1 MVREDGCKSDGT
13 LALTAQSFPPKLRAV
28 IRCGPIM
35 REKVAAVQRILNSD
49 ALTTHGNI
57 AGRQAM
63 VSILEAGLRAADP
76 YNNTRELL
84 QRVGNRLILDN
95 PGFEPT
101 DAPVSGPQIIDLD
114 AVERVFVVGAGKG
127 IQRVALAFEDALG
140 DRLTGGV
147 VIDKHGQDLEC
158 TRVKVV
164 YGAHP
169 LPDEGCLDGC
179 RQILDIARS
188 LTPRDLVFTLA
199 GNGVSSL
206 LTLPVEGVT
215 LDDLRRVTHMMQIE
229 RGVPTGDLNP
239 IRNHLDQMKGGKV
252 TRALRRAQVVHL
264 IAWDCRAYDW
274 LIDTNVWLHFF
285 PDRSTYADAVAMF
298 HKWNA
303 WDEAPAS
310 VRDFLSRADPAQET
324 MKRAEF
330 EQRPERIYGIM
341 PERIGMLPSAAAR
354 ARELGYEPYRVA
366 TRLHV
371 ESSEY
376 ALESAERAR
385 VIVLGKSEYQAPCV
399 LINGGEMVVTVGKEN
414 GIGGRNQE
422 YALAAATHIAG
433 SDRIVV
439 GSVDS
444 DGTDGPG
451 TQLVDG
457 CEGVPSLAGGIVD
470 GRTMDE
476 ANQRGIDIA
485 EALRHHDTTRALCA
499 LDSGVIATRNIS
511 MNDLT
516 VTLIMGPN

>member
-1 MVREDGCKSDGT
+1 M
-13 LALTAQSFPPKLRAV
+13 ALTIHLFKPN
-28 IRCGPIM
+28 IRTVMRVGPIM
-35 REKVAAVQRILNSD
+35 PEKVEAVQRILNSES
-49 ALTTHGNI
+49 LTSHGNI

-84 QRVGNRLILDN
+84 QREGNRLILGN
-95 PGFEPT
+95 PGFEPVN
-101 DAPVSGPQIIDLD
+101 APVSGPQIIDLD
-114 AVERVFVVGAGKG
+114 ALERVFVVGAGKG

-215 LDDLRRVTHMMQIE
+215 LEDLRRVTHMMQIE

-252 TRALRRAQVVHL
+252 TRALRQAQVVHL
-264 IAWDCRAYDW
+264 IAWDCRTYDW

-285 PDRSTYADAVAMF
+285 PDRSTYADAIAMF
-298 HKWNA
+298 RKWNA
-303 WDEAPAS
+303 WDDAPAS
-310 VRDFLSRADPAQET
+310 VRNFLTRADPAQET

-330 EQRPERIYGIM
+330 EERSERIYGIM

-354 ARELGYEPYRVA
+354 ARELGYEPYRVS

-376 ALESAERAR
+376 ALESAERAMAA
-385 VIVLGKSEYQAPCV
+385 VSGQGEYQAPCV

-433 SDRIVV
+433 SERIVI

-451 TQLVDG
+451 TQLVEG

-470 GRTMDE
+470 GHTMDE
-476 ANQRGIDIA
+476 ARERGVDVA

-499 LDSGVIATRNIS
+499 LDSGVVATRNIS

-516 VTLIMGPN
+516 VTLIMGTY

>member
-1 MVREDGCKSDGT
+1 MALASDPSSLT
-13 LALTAQSFPPKLRAV
+13 FPCFALNIRTV
-28 IRCGPIM
+28 IRFGPIL
-35 REKVAAVQRILNSD
+35 REKVAAVQRILNGD
-49 ALTTHGNI
+49 ALTSHGNV

-63 VSILEAGLRAADP
+63 VAILEAGLRAADP
-76 YNNTRELL
+76 YNNTRDLL
-84 QRVGNRLILDN
+84 QVDGPRLVLDN
-95 PGFEPT
+95 PGFEPK
-101 DAPVSGPQIIDLD
+101 DAPASGPQTLDLD
-114 AVERVFVVGAGKG
+114 TFDRIFVVGAGKG
-127 IQRVALAFEDALG
+127 IQRMALAFEHALG

-158 TRVKVV
+158 TRIKVV

-179 RQILDIARS
+179 RQILDIART
-188 LTPRDLVFTLA
+188 LTPHDLVFTLA

-252 TRALRRAQVVHL
+252 TRALRQAQVVHL
-264 IAWDCRAYDW
+264 IAWDCRTYDW

-303 WDEAPAS
+303 WDEAPVS
-310 VRDFLSRADPAQET
+310 VREHLMRADPAQET

-330 EQRPERIYGIM
+330 EARVERIYGIM
-341 PERIGMLPSAAAR
+341 PERIGMLPMAAVA
-354 ARELGYEPYRVA
+354 ARELGFEPHILT

-376 ALESAERAR
+376 ARDSAERALA
-385 VIVLGKSEYQAPCV
+385 IAAGQGEYEAPCA

-433 SDRIVV
+433 SERIVI

-451 TQLVDG
+451 TQLVEG

-470 GRTMDE
+470 GYTMAE
-476 ANQRGIDIA
+476 AKDRGIDVA

-516 VTLIMGPN
+516 VTLIMGTN

>member
-1 MVREDGCKSDGT
+1 
-13 LALTAQSFPPKLRAV
+13 
-28 IRCGPIM
+28 
-35 REKVAAVQRILNSD
+35 
-49 ALTTHGNI
+49 
-57 AGRQAM
+57 M
-63 VSILEAGLRAADP
+63 VSILDAGLRAADP

-84 QRVGNRLILDN
+84 VREGDRLILDN
-95 PGFEPT
+95 PGFEPAERPAGA
-101 DAPVSGPQIIDLD
+101 DRAPLVIDLD
-114 AVERVFVVGAGKG
+114 AVERIYLVGAGKG
-127 IQRVALAFEDALG
+127 IQRVALAFEHALG
-140 DRLTGGV
+140 ERLTGGI

-179 RQILDIARS
+179 QQILDLARTLS
-188 LTPRDLVFTLA
+188 PRDLVFTLA

-206 LTLPVEGVT
+206 LTLPVPGVS
-215 LDDLRRVTHMMQIE
+215 LADLRRLTQMMQIE

-252 TRALRRAQVVHL
+252 TRALRGAQLVHV
-264 IAWDCRAYDW
+264 IAWDCRTYDW

-285 PDRSTYADAVAMF
+285 PDHSTYADAVAML

-303 WDEAPAS
+303 WDEAPSS
-310 VRDFLSRADPAQET
+310 VRRYLAQADPAQET

-330 EQRPERIYGIM
+330 EERAERIYGIM
-341 PERIGMLPSAAAR
+341 PGRLGMLPMAAAR
-354 ARELGYEPYRVA
+354 ARELGYTPFEVT

-371 ESSEY
+371 EAGEY
-376 ALESAERAR
+376 ARESAERALA
-385 VIVLGKSEYQAPCV
+385 IASGAGEHGAPCAI
-399 LINGGEMVVTVGKEN
+399 INGGEMVVTVGKEN

-422 YALAAATHIAG
+422 HALAAAVHIAG
-433 SDRIVV
+433 NERIVI

-451 TQLVDG
+451 TQLVEG
-457 CEGVPSLAGGIVD
+457 CEGIPSLAGGIVD
-470 GRTMDE
+470 GQTLAE
-476 ANQRGIDIA
+476 ARERGVDVD

-499 LDSGVIATRNIS
+499 LDSGVVATRNIS

-516 VTLIMGPN
+516 VALIMGPN

>member
-1 MVREDGCKSDGT
+1 M
-13 LALTAQSFPPKLRAV
+13 
-28 IRCGPIM
+28 
-35 REKVAAVQRILNSD
+35 
-49 ALTTHGNI
+49 
-57 AGRQAM
+57 
-63 VSILEAGLRAADP
+63 RAADP

-84 QRVGNRLILDN
+84 QRDGNRLVLDN
-95 PGFEPT
+95 PGFAPEDSPVPT
-101 DAPVSGPQIIDLD
+101 TQIIDLD
-114 AVERVFVVGAGKG
+114 QVERVFVVGAGKG
-127 IQRVALAFEDALG
+127 IQRVALAFEHVLG

-158 TRVKVV
+158 QRIKVV

-179 RQILDIARS
+179 RQILDLAQR

-215 LDDLRRVTHMMQIE
+215 LEDLRRVTHMMQIE

-252 TRALRRAQVVHL
+252 TRALRAARVVHL
-264 IAWDCRAYDW
+264 IAWDCRNYDW

-285 PDRSTYADAVAMF
+285 PDRSTYADAVAML

-303 WDEAPAS
+303 WDAAPAA
-310 VRDFLSRADPAQET
+310 VRAFLERADLAQET
-324 MKRAEF
+324 MKRSEF
-330 EQRPERIYGIM
+330 EERQEPIYGVM
-341 PERIGMLPSAAAR
+341 PERIGMLPTAAAR
-354 ARELGYEPYRVA
+354 ARELGYEAHIVTTSP
-366 TRLHV
+366 HV
-371 ESSEY
+371 EASQYAQFSAQRALAIARGEGEY
-376 ALESAERAR
+376 
-385 VIVLGKSEYQAPCV
+385 GAPCV
-399 LINGGEMVVTVGKEN
+399 LINGGEMVVTVGSEN

-422 YALAAATHIAG
+422 FALASAPAIAG

-451 TQLVDG
+451 TQLVEG
-457 CEGVPSLAGGIVD
+457 CEGIPSLAGGVVD
-470 GRTMDE
+470 GATMQE
-476 ANQRGIDIA
+476 AAARGVDVS
-485 EALRHHDTTRALCA
+485 EALRRHDTTRALCA

-516 VTLIMGPN
+516 VTLVMGSNQ